1 MSSINSTHISPSPP
15 GPSLGRSLAAVID
28 LPYRWLERAAQR
40 RQLRAL
46 DPRVRHDLAVSSAD
60 IEREAGK
67 AFWQA

>member
-1 MSSINSTHISPSPP
+1 MSSISNIHISPSRP
-15 GPSLGRSLAAVID
+15 GSSLGRSLAAVID
-28 LPYRWLERAAQR
+28 LPYRWLERAEQR

-46 DPRVRHDLAVSSAD
+46 DPRLRHDLAMSGAD

>member
-1 MSSINSTHISPSPP
+1 
-15 GPSLGRSLAAVID
+15 LLAAAVD
-28 LPYRWLERAAQR
+28 LPYRWLERAEQR

-46 DPRVRHDLAVSSAD
+46 GPRLRHDLAVSSAD